1 MTALSIQQIMGT
13 KYRTSS
19 KADALTKDL
28 MQNMGL
34 STKAAVARLSI
45 GRSLSAGALAS
56 TETVDSKGL
65 DIPATS
71 LFRQEEVAAWVGL
84 IITHEKQMSGAEVND
99 MEGFRNLVRRHWH
112 RGVHLLIDDWVSSD
126 CNYDSFINVL
136 VTRRAELSED
146 VDVPDEETGSAI
158 VTSKEDISE
167 VLSKALNE
175 IGISAEIKSVIH
187 GPRVSRYKTLMRD
200 VNKLDKLK
208 KSLEQLALVLNIQDA
223 VPTVAPGDEA
233 RVIFLDIPRPKKTWS
248 NYGKNEFQLALKSI
262 SSNRDQLMLLPAVDI
277 MGEPVSFDLT
287 TSPHLL
293 VAGATGQGKSVCI
306 HALIISLLEKHDEK
320 SLQIA
325 LIDPKQ
331 VEFSIYKNLKSLW
344 RGKIS
349 VGADAARET
358 LDALVEEME
367 RRYSALEKLD
377 VNNIVDGR
385 KVGLDL
391 PFIVACIDE
400 LADLILQDD
409 QVETLLARLAQ
420 KGRSCGI
427 HLILATQRPDSKTIS
442 GLIRSNV
449 PARIALRVQRGSESS
464 IILDTTGAE
473 NLLGAGD
480 MLLKTTGADPMRGH
494 GYYLSLKDVQV
505 LIKGR

>member
-1 MTALSIQQIMGT
+1 MTTLSIQQIMGT

-19 KADALTKDL
+19 KADALTRGL
-28 MQNMGL
+28 MEHMGL

-84 IITHEKQMSGAEVND
+84 IITHEQQMSGAEVND

-112 RGVHLLIDDWVSSD
+112 RGVHLLNDDWMDSD
-126 CNYDSFINVL
+126 GNYDNFINVL

-146 VDVPDEETGSAI
+146 VYSPEGETISIIGTA
-158 VTSKEDISE
+158 KEDISE
-167 VLSKALNE
+167 TLSKALNE
-175 IGISAEIKSVIH
+175 IGVSAEIKSVIH
-187 GPRVSRYKTLMRD
+187 GPRVSRYKTLIRD
-200 VNKLDKLK
+200 VKKLDKLK
-208 KSLEQLALVLNIQDA
+208 RSLKELALVLNIQDTL
-223 VPTVAPGDEA
+223 TVAAGDEA
-233 RVIFLDIPRPKKTWS
+233 RTVFLDIPRPKKTWVT
-248 NYGKNEFQLALKSI
+248 YGKNEFEIALRAI
-262 SSNRDQLMLLPAVDI
+262 SPNRDQLILLPAVDI
-277 MGEPVSFDLT
+277 MGDPITFDLT
-287 TSPHLL
+287 VAPHLL

-306 HALIISLLEKHDEK
+306 HALIISLLEKHDK
-320 SLQIA
+320 TSLQLA

-331 VEFSIYKNLKSLW
+331 VEFSVYKNIKSLW
-344 RGKIS
+344 RDKIA
-349 VGADAARET
+349 VGSDAARET
-358 LDALVEEME
+358 LDELVEEME
-367 RRYSALEKLD
+367 KRYSALEKLD

-385 KVGLDL
+385 KSGLDL

-464 IILDTTGAE
+464 IILDGTGAE

-480 MLLKTTGADPMRGH
+480 MLLKTSGGDPQRAH
-494 GYYLSLKDVQV
+494 GYLLSLKEVQL